1 MSEPSTPLMRQ
12 YSAIKKEHPNALLFF
27 RLGDFYELFFDDAI
41 LAARE
46 LQITLTSRNKEKGVN
61 IPMCGVPYH
70 AAEGYIAKLI
80 RRGFKVAVCEQVEDP
95 RLATKLVRREVT
107 RVVTPGTAADSS
119 LNAEENNF
127 LAAVAT
133 VGDRVGFAALDLS
146 TGEFRATEFAGESA
160 GRRIQEELE
169 QLRPKEMLYGSSA
182 PLLEHASSTQLGSF
196 ATLNGRDTPHS
207 TGTAPVAR
215 ISGFGWAETPLDD
228 WIFAPDHAIPL
239 VENHFG
245 VLSLEGFGL
254 AGKQAAASAAGAIL
268 YYIRSTQRGT
278 LDHVDRIGFY
288 ERQNCLVLDAVTVRN
303 LELIEPLFAGT
314 DAGVTLIRCLDATI
328 TPMGKRLLR
337 MWMLRPSLDRT
348 EIEARLDAVDVQVKD
363 IVGREELRRSLD
375 GILDLER
382 LLSRVTLETAN
393 PRDVLALGASLGKLP
408 KVRGVLAGLLAPR
421 LAMLHAAIDELGDL
435 RGKIESMLAP
445 EPPLTLNDGGV
456 IAAGIDKDLDE
467 LRDLSHN
474 SKQYLAQVETRERER
489 TGIGSLKVK
498 FNSIFGYYIEI
509 SKANLHHAPTDYERK
524 QTLVNAERF
533 TTPELKEYESKILD
547 AQEKIVEIERRLFA
561 ELRSAIAAEAKRIRQ
576 TALAL
581 AEVDV
586 LGSLAHIAALRN
598 YCRPKFEADNSD
610 QTADLE
616 IVEGRHPVIEL
627 QEMTIG
633 NDRFVPNDLFL
644 NSKTHN
650 IVVLTGPNMGGKSTY
665 LRQAALIVIM
675 AQMGSFVPARSVR
688 MGIVDRVFTR
698 IGASD
703 NVARGRSTFMV
714 EMTET
719 AAILHTATP
728 RSLILLDEVGR
739 GTSTYDGLAIAWAAV
754 EYLHARVRAK
764 TLFATHYFELTEL
777 AEQLSGV
784 KNYHVSVKETGGSV
798 VFLRRVEP
806 GAADRSYGIEVAKLA
821 GLPNE
826 VVVRAR
832 EVLAEHESSEH
843 RLSGHLTPGSAP
855 ERPAQL
861 TIFTPLSQPVL
872 EKLREADLD
881 RMTPLEALNLL
892 AELKKADWQKR
903 WQRRTQLIHASGQ
916 LLIVGFDGTEMSP
929 RLASLLAKIAP
940 AGVILFARNIKGVE
954 QTHTLL
960 RECQKC
966 VAMPLFTCVDLEG
979 GTVDRFR
986 NVLGTAP
993 SPAEV
998 FATGSRALY
1007 RKHGRVI
1014 GENCRALG
1022 FNVDFAPVLDLAFAA
1037 SRSVMSSRAVSDDPK
1052 QVVVYAREFLQ
1063 GLRDAGVLG
1072 CGKHFPWA
1080 G

>member
-12 YSAIKKEHPNALLFF
+12 YAAIKKEHPNALLFF
-27 RLGDFYELFFDDAI
+27 RLGDFYELFFDDAV

-46 LQITLTSRNKEKGVN
+46 LQITLTSRNKEKGVD

-95 RLATKLVRREVT
+95 RLAKKLVRREVT

-127 LAAVAT
+127 LAAVAA
-133 VGDRVGFAALDLS
+133 VGDHVGFAALDLS

-169 QLRPKEMLYGSSA
+169 QLRPREMLYGSSA
-182 PLLEHASSTQLGSF
+182 PLLERTAAVQTRSILPD
-196 ATLNGRDTPHS
+196 GRDGRPS

-215 ISGFGWAETPLDD
+215 ISAFGWAETPLDD

-239 VENHFG
+239 LENHFG

-254 AGKQAAASAAGAIL
+254 AGKRAAASAAGAIL

-288 ERQNCLVLDAVTVRN
+288 ERQNCLVLDTVTVRN

-314 DAGVTLIRCLDATI
+314 DAGVTLFRCLDATV

-337 MWMLRPSLDRT
+337 TWLLRPSLDRV
-348 EIEARLDAVDVQVKD
+348 EIEARLDSVEAQVKD
-363 IVGREELRRSLD
+363 TVRRDELRRALD

-393 PRDVLALGASLGKLP
+393 PRDVLALAASLGKIP
-408 KVRGVLAGLLAPR
+408 KVRAVVAGLTQSQRPTSR
-421 LAMLHAAIDELGDL
+421 LGTLHKLIDELADL
-435 RGKIESMLAP
+435 REKIDNTLVP
-445 EPPLTLNDGGV
+445 EPPLTLSDGGV
-456 IAAGIDKDLDE
+456 IAAGVDKDLDE
-467 LRDLSHN
+467 LRDLSRN

-509 SKANLHHAPTDYERK
+509 SKANLHLSPADYERK

-586 LGSLAHIAALRN
+586 LACLAHIAALRN
-598 YCRPKFEADNSD
+598 YCRPRFDEAEKTEDGG
-610 QTADLE
+610 DLE

-627 QEMTIG
+627 QEQTSG
-633 NDRFVPNDLFL
+633 SDRFVPNDLFL
-644 NSKTHN
+644 DSSPQHAAQNTPKQN
-650 IVVLTGPNMGGKSTY
+650 IPRQNIPRQNIIVLTGPNMGGKSTY

-675 AQMGSFVPARSVR
+675 AQMGSFVPARAVR
-688 MGIVDRVFTR
+688 LGIVDRVFTR

-719 AAILHTATP
+719 AAILHTATA

-739 GTSTYDGLAIAWAAV
+739 GTSTYDGLAIAWAAI
-754 EYLHARVRAK
+754 EYLHARVHAK

-784 KNYHVSVKETGGSV
+784 KNYHVSVKEAGGSV

-843 RLSGHLTPGSAP
+843 KLSGQLTPGSSAEA
-855 ERPAQL
+855 ERPTQL

-872 EKLREADLD
+872 EKLREVDLN
-881 RMTPLEALNLL
+881 RITPLEALNLL
-892 AELKKADWQKR
+892 AELKRQ
-903 WQRRTQLIHASGQ
+903 I
-916 LLIVGFDGTEMSP
+916 E
-929 RLASLLAKIAP
+929 
-940 AGVILFARNIKGVE
+940 
-954 QTHTLL
+954 
-960 RECQKC
+960 
-966 VAMPLFTCVDLEG
+966 
-979 GTVDRFR
+979 
-986 NVLGTAP
+986 
-993 SPAEV
+993 
-998 FATGSRALY
+998 
-1007 RKHGRVI
+1007 
-1014 GENCRALG
+1014 
-1022 FNVDFAPVLDLAFAA
+1022 
-1037 SRSVMSSRAVSDDPK
+1037 
-1052 QVVVYAREFLQ
+1052 
-1063 GLRDAGVLG
+1063 
-1072 CGKHFPWA
+1072 
-1080 G
+1080 